1 MDNAEVKAP
10 PAIQPEATK
19 AGPGRLALS
28 NFVLTKS
35 QEEAAAPA
43 INFEDEGADLYQP
56 PVLPRSDENA
66 TCPEGTRTVSGD

>member
-1 MDNAEVKAP
+1 MDSAEVKAP

-28 NFVLTKS
+28 KTQS
-35 QEEAAAPA
+35 PEEAAAPA

-66 TCPEGTRTVSGD
+66 TCAEGTRTVSGD